1 MNDGKGG
8 AGLIVA
14 APASGSGKTVVT
26 LGLIRALKNA
36 GKRAGS
42 LKIGPDYIDAD
53 FHRIAGGRA
62 CRNYDPWGMRDSTL
76 GAQHRALAEDCEIIV
91 AEGVMGLFD
100 GASDGSGST
109 ADAAQ
114 ALGWPIVLVV
124 DVKGQGASAAAIIE
138 GFRQYRADTDI
149 AGVIFNRVGGE
160 RHERLL
166 RRAAAPLG
174 VPVIGCVPRHPDLE
188 LPSRHLG
195 LVQAR
200 ERADME
206 TWIQRAA
213 EIIGGALDIDA
224 IVNLAAA
231 APGREHGKQAPVP
244 QPAPIPAFGADI
256 AIAAD
261 DAFAFT
267 YTHLLDGW
275 RAAGTRL
282 SYFSP
287 LADQA
292 PDAAADGVFLPGGYP
307 ELHAA
312 KLARNATFLDG
323 LRQAAAQGAA
333 VYGECGGFMVLGHS
347 LTDAEGAEHRMA
359 GLLPIKTSFA
369 ERRLHLGYRRLRLIA
384 DGRLGAAGDYLRG
397 HEFHYASLTE
407 TQAEPQAQPLF
418 EVSDAEAT
426 ALGEAG
432 ARAGSVFGSFIH
444 LLDRE

>member
-1 MNDGKGG
+1 MNG
-8 AGLIVA
+8 GLIVA

-36 GKRAGS
+36 GRRVAS

-53 FHRIAGGRA
+53 FHRIAGGGA
-62 CRNYDPWGMRDSTL
+62 CRNYDPWGMRAATL
-76 GAQHRALAEDCEIIV
+76 DAQASALAEDCEVIV

-100 GASDGSGST
+100 GAADGSGST
-109 ADAAQ
+109 ADAAL

-124 DVKGQGASAAAIIE
+124 DVKGQGASAAATIE
-138 GFRQYRADTDI
+138 GFRRHRADTDI

-213 EIIGGALDIDA
+213 EIIGGALDMDA
-224 IVNLAAA
+224 IADLAAA
-231 APGREHGKQAPVP
+231 APGREHGKQAPAP
-244 QPAPIPAFGADI
+244 LPAPIPAFGAHI

-275 RAAGTRL
+275 QAAGARL
-282 SYFSP
+282 GYFSP

-312 KLARNATFLDG
+312 KLAGNETFLDG
-323 LRQAAAQGAA
+323 LRQAAARGAA
-333 VYGECGGFMVLGHS
+333 VYGECGGFMVLGES
-347 LTDAEGAEHRMA
+347 LTDAGGAEHRMA
-359 GLLPIKTSFA
+359 GLLPVKTSFA

-384 DGRLGAAGDYLRG
+384 DGPLGAAGEYLRG

-407 TQAEPQAQPLF
+407 TQAEPLF
-418 EVSDAEAT
+418 GVFDAEAT
-426 ALGEAG
+426 ALGDAG
-432 ARAGSVFGSFIH
+432 GRAGSVLGSFIH